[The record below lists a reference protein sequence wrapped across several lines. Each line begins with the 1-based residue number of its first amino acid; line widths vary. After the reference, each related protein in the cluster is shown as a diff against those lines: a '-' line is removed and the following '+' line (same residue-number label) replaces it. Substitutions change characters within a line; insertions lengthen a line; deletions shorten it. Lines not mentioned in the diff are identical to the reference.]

1 MQATRGGQRARESLP
16 KALVPVKA
24 PVWETHS
31 VVEGDERSVTTLP
44 CRLSCCSLGED
55 GSESLISSISSCA
68 DCDLVF
74 FLLNACLKEL
84 RSCKTQRNKKQS
96 VNAVSDT
103 GVMLFLRIKKKGGS
117 GGSTSSRSGS
127 HAELLP
133 SSGHFFFVWGGRGRR
148 KAWL

>member
-1 MQATRGGQRARESLP
+1 M
-16 KALVPVKA
+16 PVTA

-103 GVMLFLRIKKKGGS
+103 GVMLFLRIKKKG
-117 GGSTSSRSGS
+117 TLVALRPPDQ
-127 HAELLP
+127 EVTP
-133 SSGHFFFVWGGRGRR
+133 SCFQAVATFFLFGGGRGRR
-148 KAWL
+148 KAGL

>member
-1 MQATRGGQRARESLP
+1 M
-16 KALVPVKA
+16 PVTA

-31 VVEGDERSVTTLP
+31 VVEGDECSVTTLP

-103 GVMLFLRIKKKGGS
+103 GVMLFLRIKKRGLWWLYALPIRKSRRTASKQWPLFFCLGG
-117 GGSTSSRSGS
+117 GAKSRAVS
-127 HAELLP
+127 
-133 SSGHFFFVWGGRGRR
+133 
-148 KAWL
+148 